1 MPLSTNVVDK
11 GKKKRE
17 GREHHRL
24 GPSFAR
30 RTSEN
35 SVKAKFAFWAFSEVR
50 LAGVLRSSADPRSN
64 IYERTGLRSAFL
76 GVLSCLPHNLSDV
89 FYRSLRSTP
98 LAYLPARAVFEVPK
112 PEVVPYEY
120 ESLLYCHP
128 LSSQPVVD
136 RKKCFGADIATQTL
150 GGFFVSDGR
159 RGILHASGYRVV
171 PMHEKSP
178 FLLKAHLKGY
188 LRGSVNRRV
197 AHVSRHD
204 RKAVESL

>member
-1 MPLSTNVVDK
+1 LPSCMLSYRSRFTRISCYLCCNVVN
-11 GKKKRE
+11 
-17 GREHHRL
+17 L
-24 GPSFAR
+24 APR
-30 RTSEN
+30 RTRRKERGRTRARSEPYAPEC
-35 SVKAKFAFWAFSEVR
+35 VKEEFSELR
-50 LAGVLRSSADPRSN
+50 LAGVLRSAADPRSN

-76 GVLSCLPHNLSDV
+76 GVLSCLPHILSDV

-136 RKKCFGADIATQTL
+136 RQECFGADIATQTL

-171 PMHEKSP
+171 PMHEKFSFP
-178 FLLKAHLKGY
+178 FVLL
-188 LRGSVNRRV
+188 
-197 AHVSRHD
+197 
-204 RKAVESL
+204 SLSS